1 MESSLATGMRLL
13 LDIVTLAL
21 YVQILILFYEASDLT
36 FYVLHWEHT
45 KKQDR
50 AMCPKQ
56 KFLVYVRRLWNI
68 NWNNLKAQN
77 PYLGQTIL
85 KIHKYRHRFM
95 FLFKLNFFGFVE
107 ASVGVAFL
115 LLFITTLQKY
125 QSTVH
130 DSQLEL

>member
-21 YVQILILFYEASDLT
+21 YVQTLILFYEASDLT

-56 KFLVYVRRLWNI
+56 KELCVQSKSSWSM
-68 NWNNLKAQN
+68 
-77 PYLGQTIL
+77 LGGSEISIGIIL
-85 KIHKYRHRFM
+85 KPKIPTWAKQF
-95 FLFKLNFFGFVE
+95 
-107 ASVGVAFL
+107 
-115 LLFITTLQKY
+115 
-125 QSTVH
+125 
-130 DSQLEL
+130 

>member
-1 MESSLATGMRLL
+1 M
-13 LDIVTLAL
+13 
-21 YVQILILFYEASDLT
+21 
-36 FYVLHWEHT
+36 
-45 KKQDR
+45 
-50 AMCPKQ
+50 
-56 KFLVYVRRLWNI
+56 

>member
-50 AMCPKQ
+50 SMCPKQ
-56 KFLVYVRRLWNI
+56 KL
-68 NWNNLKAQN
+68 
-77 PYLGQTIL
+77 LGL
-85 KIHKYRHRFM
+85 C
-95 FLFKLNFFGFVE
+95 
-107 ASVGVAFL
+107 
-115 LLFITTLQKY
+115 
-125 QSTVH
+125 
-130 DSQLEL
+130 

>member
-21 YVQILILFYEASDLT
+21 YVEILILFYEASDLT
-36 FYVLHWEHT
+36 FCVLHWEQI

-115 LLFITTLQKY
+115 LLFITTLHKY